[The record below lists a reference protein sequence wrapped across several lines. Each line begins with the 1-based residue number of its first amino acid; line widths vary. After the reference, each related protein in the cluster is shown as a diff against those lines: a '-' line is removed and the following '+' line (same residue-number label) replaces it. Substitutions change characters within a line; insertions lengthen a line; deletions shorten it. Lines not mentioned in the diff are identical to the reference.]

1 MTRKSHTRTLLERV
15 KTEEA
20 HGTEA
25 GVIRQTIALAEYV
38 REYRENIDADELA
51 AAEDLLIIHCVD
63 TPDGDISDD
72 DFSERVTAILAADAN
87 GKGACIRCGRI
98 LSRPQSVEKRMGP
111 TCLAK
116 AAEDNWDF
124 KGEDTTVDIRKSFM
138 RCNDIKP
145 LKDKTRLGL
154 KKIAEHFGVSLS
166 VVRRDRRELKKVIE
180 VENKVHYLI
189 TGDVIDEDTL
199 VADTDGPILK
209 EETPNPEMEEALKEV
224 NEHFDPSITC
234 VIYKRKGD
242 GSHCKKQCKN
252 SKQ

>member
-1 MTRKSHTRTLLERV
+1 VTRKSHTRTLLERV
-15 KTEEA
+15 KTEEI
-20 HGTEA
+20 HGTQD
-25 GVIRQTIALAEYV
+25 GVIRQTVALAEYV
-38 REYRENIDADELA
+38 REYREDIDTDEVNA
-51 AAEDLLIIHCVD
+51 AIKVIGQLFKQSGVTEM
-63 TPDGDISDD
+63 DD
-72 DFSERVTAILAADAN
+72 DAFNVLIMNSLDEAD
-87 GKGACIRCGRI
+87 GKGACVRCGRI

-124 KGEDTTVDIRKSFM
+124 KGEDTTVDVRKSFM

-154 KKIAEHFGVSLS
+154 KKMAEHFGVSLS

-180 VENKVHYLI
+180 VENVVHLLI
-189 TGDVIDEDTL
+189 SG
-199 VADTDGPILK
+199 DTDAPITK
-209 EETPNPEMEEALKEV
+209 DDHERAFDHREMLESEV
-224 NEHFDPSITC
+224 KQVFDPSITC

>member
-1 MTRKSHTRTLLERV
+1 MTIKSHTRTLLERV

-51 AAEDLLIIHCVD
+51 AAEVVISTRFVESTNIDL
-63 TPDGDISDD
+63 SDEE
-72 DFSERVTAILAADAN
+72 FNTIVAAILKDN
-87 GKGACIRCGRI
+87 SDGKGACIRCGRI

-145 LKDKTRLGL
+145 LNDKTRLGL
-154 KKIAEHFGVSLS
+154 KKMADHFSVSLS

-180 VENKVHYLI
+180 VENTVHCLI
-189 TGDVIDEDTL
+189 TGDVIDK
-199 VADTDGPILK
+199 ADTDGPILK
-209 EETPNPEMEEALKEV
+209 EDAPNLK
-224 NEHFDPSITC
+224 FDPSITC
-234 VIYKRKGD
+234 VIYKRKAD

>member
-1 MTRKSHTRTLLERV
+1 MRTSEPQEANKVTIKSHTRTLLERV

-20 HGTEA
+20 HGSEA

-51 AAEDLLIIHCVD
+51 AAEVVISSSLGEVFTDIEDDEFDARATELLKD
-63 TPDGDISDD
+63 NSD
-72 DFSERVTAILAADAN
+72 

-116 AAEDNWDF
+116 AAEDDWDF

-145 LKDKTRLGL
+145 LNDKTRIGL
-154 KKIAEHFGVSLS
+154 KKIADHFGVSLS

-180 VENKVHYLI
+180 VENKVHCLI
-189 TGDVIDEDTL
+189 TGDVIDE
-199 VADTDGPILK
+199 ADTDGPILK
-209 EETPNPEMEEALKEV
+209 EETPNLK
-224 NEHFDPSITC
+224 FDPSITC
-234 VIYKRKGD
+234 VIYKRKAD